1 MNSMH
6 IEKLDLT
13 QLRLVAELAETGSVS
28 SAAQRIG
35 LSQSAASHA
44 LARLRRSLGEE
55 IFVRTTTGMRPT
67 PFGDRL
73 ARAAAEALGTLQ
85 ASLESR
91 EGFEPGSSRRAFQI
105 YLSDVGQMVF
115 LPRLLAYIQAN
126 APGVSVRVLTVPGE
140 DAHVALESG
149 QVDFAAGYFTSLK
162 AGFRQ
167 QRLFREHYLCAVRA
181 DHPRFKRGMSIEAF
195 GSVQHALADSSGMAH
210 GLLER
215 VLARHR
221 VARPIRLAVPQF
233 MVLPLVI
240 ANSDLLV
247 TMPSRL
253 AREFSKLVRLRLMEP
268 PVPIGEYDIRIFWHE
283 RYHNDPANRWL
294 RNVFV
299 ELFQDRGTEGGD
311 PQSAAA
317 GGMTSLL
324 RKNTKTRRHN

>member
-1 MNSMH
+1 MH
-6 IEKLDLT
+6 IEKFDLT
-13 QLRLVAELAETGSVS
+13 QLRLLAELAETGSVS
-28 SAAQRIG
+28 AAAQRIG

-55 IFVRTTTGMRPT
+55 IFVRTTAGMRPT
-67 PFGDRL
+67 PFGDSL
-73 ARAAAEALGTLQ
+73 ARAAREALGTLR

-91 EGFEPGSSRRAFQI
+91 AGFEPLSSRRTFQI

-115 LPRLLAYIQAN
+115 LPRLLAYIQEN
-126 APGVSVRVLTVPGE
+126 APGVSLRVLTVPAEG
-140 DAHVALESG
+140 AHVALESG
-149 QVDFAAGYFTSLK
+149 QVDLAAGYFTTLK

-181 DHPRFKRGMSIEAF
+181 DHPRFERGMSVKAF

-210 GLLER
+210 GFLER

-221 VARPIRLAVPQF
+221 LVRPIRLAVPQF

-253 AREFSKLVRLRLMEP
+253 AREFSKLVRLRLMKP
-268 PVPIGEYDIRIFWHE
+268 PVPIGAYDIRTFWHE

-294 RNVFV
+294 RKVFA
-299 ELFQDRGTEGGD
+299 ELFQDRDADGGHAPSPD
-311 PQSAAA
+311 AC
-317 GGMTSLL
+317 GITSSLH
-324 RKNTKTRRHN
+324 KTTRPRRHK